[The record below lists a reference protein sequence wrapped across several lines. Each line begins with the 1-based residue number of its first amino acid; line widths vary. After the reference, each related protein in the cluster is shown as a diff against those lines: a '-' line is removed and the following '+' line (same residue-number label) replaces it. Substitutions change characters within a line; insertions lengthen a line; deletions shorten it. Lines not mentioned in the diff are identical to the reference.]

1 MSQRVHGGQGR
12 VDPTQHHNGEITPTS
27 YERADVRIQ
36 VDSTFGAAYRL
47 GVALNELRFFAI
59 QAFLLDR
66 QYVMANCLTS
76 GTVAAAL
83 LGAVEEPIAQDY
95 ALGLERN
102 AHASLSSALL
112 RTGTISNEL
121 VAAQSGCAIGRNVR
135 NRLSIPARISQH
147 VSTKYHAGSWNS
159 CVRRWTHCSMG
170 SSASCSDSDHSS
182 MN

>member
-102 AHASLSSALL
+102 AHASLSSALAHGDHLERVGRGAISAAPLGGTSGIGYRYL
-112 RTGTISNEL
+112 RGYLSTYRPSTTQDRGT
-121 VAAQSGCAIGRNVR
+121 VAFAGGRTAR
-135 NRLSIPARISQH
+135 WAAAPAAPTRII
-147 VSTKYHAGSWNS
+147 
-159 CVRRWTHCSMG
+159 RR
-170 SSASCSDSDHSS
+170 
-182 MN
+182 